1 MALGSSTLA
10 KRFDS
15 AFYIVEK
22 RIVYITWMRNMIVTI
37 NSYAKSSQQYNY
49 NLKVNMQLFQKFI
62 DILGRHK

>member
-1 MALGSSTLA
+1 
-10 KRFDS
+10 
-15 AFYIVEK
+15 
-22 RIVYITWMRNMIVTI
+22 MIVTI